1 MNWSLPDYTAPPD
14 GEEIFNQ
21 MCGRNGLVI
30 ALVGKSGRDA
40 GNGIVFAER
49 NEMVES
55 SVFDPRDNAVEI
67 NESIIHR
74 TGSDVGCKESDVNG
88 IRRAVNG
95 TVSDVPCSVR
105 DVDGSRE
112 LSIPVVGVS
121 RLILLTQSSKLL
133 VSHGRSSLHT
143 ISQEEN

>member
-1 MNWSLPDYTAPPD
+1 MNWSLPDYTAPLD
-14 GEEIFNQ
+14 GDEIFYQ

-30 ALVGKSGRDA
+30 ALVGKSGRDE
-40 GNGIVFAER
+40 GNGMVVAER
-49 NEMVES
+49 KGMVES
-55 SVFDPRDNAVEI
+55 SFFDPHENAVEI

-74 TGSDVGCKESDVNG
+74 TGCEVGCKESDVNG
-88 IRRAVNG
+88 SRRAVNG
-95 TVSDVPCSVR
+95 TGSDVRCSVR
-105 DVDGSRE
+105 DVDVSRE
-112 LSIPVVGVS
+112 FSNPVVGVS